1 MVKPL
6 TDLHIQHQSKE
17 EEKYK
22 DQSNAR
28 NSNYDLILKV
38 ACRTEDYST
47 AMLIEARGFPHM
59 L

>member
-6 TDLHIQHQSKE
+6 TDLHIQHWSKE
-17 EEKYK
+17 EKCK
-22 DQSNAR
+22 GQSNAR